1 MGSQLLPRLELI
13 RNRFVP
19 LLELEQSTRGGS
31 IWFDI
36 ARIAIFPS
44 GETRRRARWRKQ
56 RLQVLSS
63 ATGVKNENS

>member
-19 LLELEQSTRGGS
+19 LLELEQSNARGS

-44 GETRRRARWRKQ
+44 GETRSTCSLEKTTLAGTVERY
-56 RLQVLSS
+56 S
-63 ATGVKNENS
+63 VKK